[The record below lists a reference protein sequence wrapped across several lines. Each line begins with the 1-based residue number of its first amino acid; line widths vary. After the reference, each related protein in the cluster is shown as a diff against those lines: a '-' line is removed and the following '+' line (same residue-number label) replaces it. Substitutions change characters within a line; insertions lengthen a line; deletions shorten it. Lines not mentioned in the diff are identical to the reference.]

1 MTRQEIALLV
11 GVGRNAVGEWIR
23 LWQDGGVS
31 ALKVGSSGKPKGSGS
46 TLNNYQ
52 QSRISKM
59 LVERVPDQLKIPF
72 ALWNREAGGFMFYEG
87 SMNSDCLIKF
97 MRRLIKDAK
106 RKIFLILDNL
116 QSTDSSLQKSERVS
130 REKASRNRAPF
141 FAKLQVLT

>member
-1 MTRQEIALLV
+1 MFLINPAINQVALNLLLKLKDARTIPPEQLYERRKQAIALFEKGMTRQEIAPLV

-59 LVERVPDQLKIPF
+59 LVERVPDL
-72 ALWNREAGGFMFYEG
+72 
-87 SMNSDCLIKF
+87 
-97 MRRLIKDAK
+97 
-106 RKIFLILDNL
+106 
-116 QSTDSSLQKSERVS
+116 
-130 REKASRNRAPF
+130 
-141 FAKLQVLT
+141 